1 MASNL
6 DNLLLVSLVIFLAVF
21 TQSLTGFGSALVAMA
36 LLPALIG
43 IRTATPLVAL
53 VGLTIEIA
61 LLLRYHA
68 AFRLQ
73 SVWRLIV
80 ASLLGVPLGLL
91 LLRRVDERLAL
102 VILGCVLVGYAVY
115 ALLGRPLPSLKS
127 NGWAYGTGFVAGM
140 LGGAYNTSGPPVVIY
155 GDAQRWPPAEFKSNL
170 QGFFLVINVLCDCRA
185 CPERKPYSTSMDRL
199 PLGAAG
205 DRAGHPVGDVA
216 GRPDQPGCVPQAGA
230 VPINIDGGAD
240 DFLGL
245 KRGDQSRGCT

>member
-1 MASNL
+1 M

-53 VGLTIEIA
+53 VGLTIEVA

-68 AFRLQ
+68 AFRLK

-80 ASLLGVPLGLL
+80 ASLVGIPLGLL
-91 LLRRVDERLAL
+91 VLRRGDEHLAL
-102 VILGCVLVGYAVY
+102 AILGCVLVGYALY
-115 ALLGRPLPSLKS
+115 ALFEKPLPRLKS
-127 NGWAYGTGFVAGM
+127 NAWAYSTGFAAGM

-170 QGFFLVINVLCDCRA
+170 QGFFFVTNIFVI
-185 CPERKPYSTSMDRL
+185 
-199 PLGAAG
+199 
-205 DRAGHPVGDVA
+205 AGHALSGNLTYRVWIGYLWVLPAIALGILLGMWLA
-216 GRPDQPGCVPQAGA
+216 SRINPA
-230 VPINIDGGAD
+230 VFRKLVLVLLIVMGVRMI
-240 DFLGL
+240 FW
-245 KRGDQSRGCT
+245 S

>member
-1 MASNL
+1 L

-68 AFRLQ
+68 SFRLQ

-80 ASLLGVPLGLL
+80 ASLLGIPLGLV

-102 VILGCVLVGYAVY
+102 VILGCVLVGYAFY

-170 QGFFLVINVLCDCRA
+170 QGFFLVINVFVI
-185 CPERKPYSTSMDRL
+185 
-199 PLGAAG
+199 
-205 DRAGHPVGDVA
+205 AGHALSGNLTQRVWTAYLWVLPAIALGILLGTWLD
-216 GRPDQPGCVPQAGA
+216 GRINRAVFRKLVLFLLILMGA
-230 VPINIDGGAD
+230 RMIFWG
-240 DFLGL
+240 
-245 KRGDQSRGCT
+245 

>member
-1 MASNL
+1 L

-53 VGLTIEIA
+53 VGLTIEIT

-80 ASLLGVPLGLL
+80 ASLLGIPLGLL

-102 VILGCVLVGYAVY
+102 MILGCVLVGYALY

-170 QGFFLVINVLCDCRA
+170 QGFFLVINVFVI
-185 CPERKPYSTSMDRL
+185 
-199 PLGAAG
+199 
-205 DRAGHPVGDVA
+205 AGHALSGNLTQRVWIGYLWVLPAIALGILLGTWLD
-216 GRPDQPGCVPQAGA
+216 GRINRAVFRKLVLFLLILMGA
-230 VPINIDGGAD
+230 RMIFWG
-240 DFLGL
+240 
-245 KRGDQSRGCT
+245 